1 MRWTHGSYII
11 WMETWRQTQRY
22 KNESTL
28 SFMCIACTCD
38 KCAMM
43 QTVNIDIWLASERMI
58 KVSKCSPK
66 NPRLPSVRLNKL
78 VIFNNH
84 HLLWKCKYTLPMP
97 SHSVRWAAVQ
107 SMCKSAHIIN
117 SIIIR
122 VTVFLT
128 LRMLKALASINTEKF
143 DILNKIFDRNL

>member
-1 MRWTHGSYII
+1 MEAILYEWRHG
-11 WMETWRQTQRY
+11 
-22 KNESTL
+22 
-28 SFMCIACTCD
+28 D
-38 KCAMM
+38 KLRDIKMNLHWVLCVLHAHVINVQMM

-122 VTVFLT
+122 VKVFLT

>member
-1 MRWTHGSYII
+1 MEAILYEWRHG
-11 WMETWRQTQRY
+11 
-22 KNESTL
+22 
-28 SFMCIACTCD
+28 D
-38 KCAMM
+38 KLRDIKMNLHWVLCVLHAHVINVVQMM

-66 NPRLPSVRLNKL
+66 NPRLASVRLNKL

>member
-1 MRWTHGSYII
+1 MEAILYEWRHG
-11 WMETWRQTQRY
+11 
-22 KNESTL
+22 
-28 SFMCIACTCD
+28 D
-38 KCAMM
+38 KLRDIKMNLHWVLCVLHAHVINVVQMM